1 MRDAITKYVFQRFS
15 KNSNFSVNILILENI
30 FPVKRTM
37 LLIFESVHYF
47 QFYSPRSASLHIQSE
62 VGKIGTRITPNM
74 DTFNAVSYVDKFS
87 HVWQI

>member
-1 MRDAITKYVFQRFS
+1 
-15 KNSNFSVNILILENI
+15 
-30 FPVKRTM
+30 M

-47 QFYSPRSASLHIQSE
+47 QFYSPRSVSLHIQSE